1 MRPRAG
7 LRRILTTVL
16 IAQALVA
23 LGAAA
28 ALVVLT
34 RYLHETTVTLSAAVE
49 SVGLAEEAM
58 VDLLLHER
66 ASEPVVRRRLEADL
80 RSQLGL
86 AREHVASPTE
96 AVVLAAARARPAAY
110 LAAPD
115 AAPPAPADAA
125 LERLVDEN
133 LAESRASAARAA
145 RWDRLADWLG
155 LAVAALLALGLAGIL
170 YWLHGVAFRPVFA
183 LGEAMRR
190 YGAGDRD
197 ARAPEEGPA
206 ELRAM
211 AETFNRL
218 ASAEARAR
226 QQQLAFL
233 SSVAHDLRN
242 PLTSLR
248 VSTSLVRPDRPLPD
262 EAKIRHLFELVQR
275 QVGRLDRMVGDLL
288 DLSRL
293 EAGEVE
299 LELAERDVAA
309 LATGVV
315 DLLAASSPDHT
326 IVIDAPDGPVRLR
339 CDGLRFEQILTN
351 LVANALK
358 YSPEGGEVRVE
369 IRDEP
374 DAVSIAVVDQGIGI
388 REEELARLFQ
398 PYRRLDQ
405 GRRVAGGAGLGL
417 FFVRQLVAAH
427 GGTLAVRSKVSE
439 GSTFTVR
446 FPRPRREAPAPRG
459 PEAER
464 AAPSPG

>member
-49 SVGLAEEAM
+49 SVRLAEEAV

-66 ASEPVVRRRLEADL
+66 AVEPVVREGLEGDL
-80 RSQLGL
+80 RGRLSR
-86 AREHVASPTE
+86 ARDHVASPTE
-96 AVVLAAARARPAAY
+96 AAVLDEARARTEAYLESPTTERHAAAY
-110 LAAPD
+110 R
-115 AAPPAPADAA
+115 A
-125 LERLVDEN
+125 LERLVDLN
-133 LAESRASAARAA
+133 LAESRVSAARAA
-145 RWDRLADWLG
+145 RWDRLGDWLG
-155 LAVAALLALGLAGIL
+155 LAVAVLLAFGLAGIL

-190 YGAGDRD
+190 YGAGDRE

-206 ELRAM
+206 ELRTM

-248 VSTSLVRPDRPLPD
+248 VSTSLVRPDRPLPE

-299 LELAERDVAA
+299 LELAERDVVA
-309 LATGVV
+309 LAASVV
-315 DLLAASSPDHT
+315 DLLAASSPAHA
-326 IVIDAPDGPVRLR
+326 IVLDAPDGPVRLR
-339 CDGLRFEQILTN
+339 CDGLRVEQILTN
-351 LVANALK
+351 LVGNALK

-369 IRDEP
+369 IREEP
-374 DAVSIAVVDQGIGI
+374 DAVTVAVVDQGIGI
-388 REEELARLFQ
+388 REEELPRLFQ
-398 PYRRLDQ
+398 PYRRLQ
-405 GRRVAGGAGLGL
+405 GGRSVAGGAGLGL

-427 GGTLAVRSKVSE
+427 GGTLSVRSKVSE

-446 FPRPRREAPAPRG
+446 FPRPRREAALPRG
-459 PEAER
+459 AEAER
-464 AAPSPG
+464 PAPPPG